1 MQAKEELLEQ
11 LGETYGYV
19 SDFAEKRLTILKL
32 SAAEK
37 SASTVSMLILFLIV
51 LVLVSSVSLFA
62 MLALAF
68 YLSDHFDSYTK
79 GFGLVS
85 LILLFMMIL
94 IILLR
99 KPLIINPAVKSVIA
113 SFFPPEEQ
121 PKNPST
127 NE

>member
-19 SDFAEKRLTILKL
+19 SAFAEKRLTVLKL

-37 SASTVSMLILFLIV
+37 SASIVSSLILLFVIIIM
-51 LVLVSSVSLFA
+51 VSAVSLFA
-62 MLALAF
+62 LLALAF
-68 YLSDHFDSYTK
+68 FFSAKLDSYVQ

-85 LILLFMMIL
+85 LLLLAILVF

-99 KPLIINPAVKSVIA
+99 KTLIVNPAVKSVIA
-113 SFFPPEEQ
+113 SFFPPEETANA
-121 PKNPST
+121 PEPH
-127 NE
+127 E

>member
-19 SDFAEKRLTILKL
+19 SEFAEKRLTILKL
-32 SAAEK
+32 NAAEK
-37 SASTVSMLILFLIV
+37 SASTVSFLILFLIV

-62 MLALAF
+62 LLALAF
-68 YLSDHFDSYTK
+68 FLSDQLDSYAK

-85 LILLFMMIL
+85 LILLFLMIL

-113 SFFPPEEQ
+113 SFFPPEE
-121 PKNPST
+121 PSKNQST